1 MIFFLLVKLIFLLLI
16 GIILLLYTSLRHSLL
31 GDLGSDTTA
40 ISNLIEIK
48 V

>member
-1 MIFFLLVKLIFLLLI
+1 MLLLLI
-16 GIILLLYTSLRHSLL
+16 CIILLLPTSLRHSLL
-31 GDLGSDTTA
+31 GDLVSDTTA